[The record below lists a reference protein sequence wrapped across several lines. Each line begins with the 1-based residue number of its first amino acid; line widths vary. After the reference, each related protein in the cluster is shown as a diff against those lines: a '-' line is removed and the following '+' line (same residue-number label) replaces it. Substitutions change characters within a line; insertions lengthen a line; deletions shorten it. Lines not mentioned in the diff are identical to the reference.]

1 MTRPEGHTDQGTK
14 LKKKK
19 IKHPKKYRT
28 KNNQFK
34 KVFKN
39 KTLIKKMR
47 RMRTKS
53 SREKAKRRQRRMVMA
68 AKKKKVKN

>member
-39 KTLIKKMR
+39 KTLIRKMR
-47 RMRTKS
+47 RMRVKS
-53 SREKAKRRQRRMVMA
+53 NREKAKGKHRRMDMT
-68 AKKKKVKN
+68 AKKKKMKN